1 MNLYALLY
9 ERFEAA
15 LDSPSLAPAGVAT
28 GVPQPAWTY
37 RDLDDASARF
47 AASLRRRGV
56 EPGDRVLVQAP
67 KSVEAVAL
75 YLGVLRC
82 GGVYVPLNTAYTE
95 REVAFF
101 VGDASPRVV
110 VRGVAEAVSGGEG
123 SAAGRDAA
131 SGEALSAASRDAAS
145 GRAASVGRRD
155 AVGIDALWRE
165 AQSLEPDPAVEP
177 RDDDDPAA
185 ICYTSGTTG
194 RSKGATIT
202 HGNLTSNAL
211 ALHEIWGFEPCDV
224 LLHALPIFHVHG
236 LFVALHTAFLNA
248 SKVIFLPRFDAAEV
262 RRLLPEATV
271 LMGVPTFYS
280 RLLAEPGFGRAD
292 CESIRLFVSGS
303 APLTEAVWGD
313 FEARTGHRIL
323 ERYGMTEAGMI
334 TSNPLYGERVAG
346 TVGFPL
352 PDVEVRVVGEDG
364 AELPAGEVGMLEIR
378 GPNLFPGYWGLPEK
392 TAEEM
397 RPDGFFVTGDLAS
410 LDGEGRVTLV
420 GRDKDLIIAGGFNVY
435 PKEVED
441 RLDEVAGVRES
452 AVIGAPH
459 ADLGEGVVAVLVAE
473 DAGPVADDTLR
484 AALDAGLAR
493 YKHPRRFYWVD
504 ELPRNAM
511 GKVQKNVLRE
521 RYRDAYDG

>member
-1 MNLYALLY
+1 MNLFALLY
-9 ERFEAA
+9 ERFEAT
-15 LDSPSLAPAGVAT
+15 LGCPSLVPAGAAE
-28 GVPQPAWTY
+28 GASGPAWTY

-47 AASLRRRGV
+47 SAALRERGV
-56 EPGDRVLVQAP
+56 EPGDRVLVQVP
-67 KSVEAVAL
+67 KSAEAVAL

-82 GGVYVPLNTAYTE
+82 GAVYVPLNTAYTE

-101 VGDASPRVV
+101 VSDASPRVV
-110 VRGVAEAVSGGEG
+110 VRG
-123 SAAGRDAA
+123 AAGSGDPGADAEPR
-131 SGEALSAASRDAAS
+131 S
-145 GRAASVGRRD
+145 
-155 AVGIDALWRE
+155 VGIDALWEE
-165 AQSLEPDPAVEP
+165 ARSLGPDPAVEP
-177 RDDDDPAA
+177 RRGDDLAA

-194 RSKGATIT
+194 RSKGAMIT

-211 ALHEIWGFEPCDV
+211 ALHEIWGFQTGDV

-248 SKVIFLPRFDAAEV
+248 SKILFLPAFHAAEV
-262 RRLLPEATV
+262 RHLLPEATV

-280 RLLAEPGFGRAD
+280 RLLAEPGFGSAD

-303 APLTEAVWGD
+303 APLTEAVFGD

-323 ERYGMTEAGMI
+323 ERYGMTEDGMI
-334 TSNPLYGERVAG
+334 TSNPLRGDRVAG

-352 PDVEVRVVGEDG
+352 PDVEVRAVGEDG
-364 AELPAGEVGMLEIR
+364 AKLPAGEVGTLEIR
-378 GPNLFPGYWGLPEK
+378 GPNLFRGYWGLPEK

-397 RPDGFFVTGDLAS
+397 RDDGFFVTGDLAS
-410 LDGEGRVTLV
+410 VDGEGRVTLV
-420 GRDKDLIIAGGFNVY
+420 GRGKDLIIAGGFNVY

-441 RLDEVAGVRES
+441 RLDEVPGVAES

-473 DAGPVADDTLR
+473 DSPVEDDTLR

-521 RYRDAYDG
+521 RYRGAYDG

>member
-1 MNLYALLY
+1 MNLYALLH
-9 ERFEAA
+9 ERFGGA
-15 LDSPSLAPAGVAT
+15 LDCPSLAPHGAAAGSGGA
-28 GVPQPAWTY
+28 AWTY
-37 RDLDDASARF
+37 RDLDVASARF
-47 AASLRRRGV
+47 AGALRRRGV
-56 EPGDRVLVQAP
+56 EPGDRVLVQVP

-82 GGVYVPLNTAYTE
+82 GGVYVPLNVAYTE

-101 VGDASPRVV
+101 ASDASPRVV
-110 VRGVAEAVSGGEG
+110 VRGA
-123 SAAGRDAA
+123 AAGSGSGFAA
-131 SGEALSAASRDAAS
+131 AQLTIA
-145 GRAASVGRRD
+145 
-155 AVGIDALWRE
+155 IDALWRE
-165 AQSLEPDPAVEP
+165 ARSLDPDPAIES
-177 RDDDDPAA
+177 RGDDDLAA

-194 RSKGATIT
+194 RSKGAMIT
-202 HGNLTSNAL
+202 HRNLTSNAL
-211 ALHEIWGFEPCDV
+211 ALHRIWGFEPGDV

-248 SKVIFLPRFDAAEV
+248 SKVLFLPAFDAAEV

-280 RLLAEPGFGRAD
+280 RLLLEPGFGSAD

-303 APLTEAVWGD
+303 APLTEAVFGD
-313 FEARTGHRIL
+313 FEARAGHRIL

-334 TSNPLYGERVAG
+334 TSNPLDGERVAG

-352 PDVEVRVVGEDG
+352 PDVEVRAVGEDG
-364 AELPAGEVGMLEIR
+364 AELPAGEVGALEIR
-378 GPNLFPGYWGLPEK
+378 GPNLFAGYWGLPDK

-397 RPDGFFVTGDLAS
+397 RGDGFFVTGDLAS
-410 LDGEGRVTLV
+410 VDDEGRVTLV
-420 GRDKDLIIAGGFNVY
+420 GRGKDLIIAGGFNVY

-441 RLDEVAGVRES
+441 RLDEVAGVAES

-473 DAGPVADDTLR
+473 GPPVEDDTLR

-493 YKHPRRFYWVD
+493 YKHPRRFFWVD

-511 GKVQKNVLRE
+511 GKVRKNVLRE
-521 RYRDAYDG
+521 RYRDAYGG

>member
-1 MNLYALLY
+1 MTNFFGLLR
-9 ERFEAA
+9 ERFEPSLDRPSLVLRAGDGAGGATWTYGDLDRASAGFAAA
-15 LDSPSLAPAGVAT
+15 LRA
-28 GVPQPAWTY
+28 
-37 RDLDDASARF
+37 
-47 AASLRRRGV
+47 RGV
-56 EPGDRVLVQAP
+56 EPGDRVLVQVP
-67 KSVEAVAL
+67 KSMEAVAL

-95 REVAFF
+95 REVDFF

-110 VRGVAEAVSGGEG
+110 VCGGVAADSDDGGDP
-123 SAAGRDAA
+123 RTVD
-131 SGEALSAASRDAAS
+131 
-145 GRAASVGRRD
+145 
-155 AVGIDALWRE
+155 IDALWRE
-165 AQSLEPDPAVEP
+165 AQAAPADPTIEP
-177 RDDDDPAA
+177 RADADLAA

-194 RSKGATIT
+194 RSKGAMIT
-202 HGNLTSNAL
+202 HGNLISNAL
-211 ALHEIWGFEPCDV
+211 ALHEIWGFEPGDV

-248 SKVIFLPRFDAAEV
+248 SKILFLPAFDAGAV

-280 RLLAEPGFGRAD
+280 RLLAEPGFGSAD
-292 CESIRLFVSGS
+292 CQSIRLFVSGS
-303 APLTEAVWGD
+303 APLMEAVFGE

-334 TSNPLYGERVAG
+334 TSNPLRGERVAG

-352 PDVEVRVVGEDG
+352 PDVEVRVAGENG
-364 AELPAGEVGMLEIR
+364 AELPVAEVGTLEIR

-397 RPDGFFVTGDLAS
+397 RGDGFFITGDLAS
-410 LDGEGRVTLV
+410 VDGEGRVTLV
-420 GRDKDLIIAGGFNVY
+420 GRGKDLIIAGGFNVY
-435 PKEVED
+435 PKEIED
-441 RLDEVAGVRES
+441 RLDEVAGVAES

-473 DAGPVADDTLR
+473 QASVGDDTLR
-484 AALDAGLAR
+484 SALDAGLAR
-493 YKHPRRFYWVD
+493 FKHPRRFYWVE

-521 RYRDAYDG
+521 RYRGAYDD

>member
-1 MNLYALLY
+1 MNLFALLY
-9 ERFEAA
+9 ERFEKA
-15 LDSPSLAPAGVAT
+15 LDCPALVLSGAAK
-28 GVPQPAWTY
+28 GAREPAWTY
-37 RDLDDASARF
+37 RDLDRASARF
-47 AASLRRRGV
+47 AATLRLRGV
-56 EPGDRVLVQAP
+56 ELGDRVLVQVP

-101 VGDASPRVV
+101 VSDASPRVV
-110 VRGVAEAVSGGEG
+110 VRDATGVGEG
-123 SAAGRDAA
+123 DSGAAPRTVD
-131 SGEALSAASRDAAS
+131 
-145 GRAASVGRRD
+145 
-155 AVGIDALWRE
+155 IDALWRE
-165 AQSLEPDPAVEP
+165 SRSFDPDPAIEP
-177 RDDDDPAA
+177 RDGDDLAA

-194 RSKGATIT
+194 RSKGAMIT
-202 HGNLTSNAL
+202 HRNLTSNAL
-211 ALHEIWGFEPCDV
+211 ALHRIWGFEPGDV

-248 SKVIFLPRFDAAEV
+248 SSVLFLPRFDAAEV

-280 RLLAEPGFGRAD
+280 RLLAEPGFGSAD

-334 TSNPLYGERVAG
+334 TSNPLRGDRVAG

-352 PDVEVRVVGEDG
+352 PDVEVRVAGENG
-364 AELPAGEVGMLEIR
+364 AELPAGEVGTLEIR
-378 GPNLFPGYWGLPEK
+378 GPNLFRGYWGLPEK

-397 RPDGFFVTGDLAS
+397 RGDGFFVTGDLAS
-410 LDGEGRVTLV
+410 FDGEGRVTLV
-420 GRDKDLIIAGGFNVY
+420 GRGKDLIIAGGFNVY

-441 RLDEVAGVRES
+441 RLDEVAGVAES

-459 ADLGEGVVAVLVAE
+459 ADLGEGVVAVLVADE
-473 DAGPVADDTLR
+473 APVEDDTLR

-493 YKHPRRFYWVD
+493 YKQPRRFYWVG

>member
-1 MNLYALLY
+1 MNLFTLLY
-9 ERFEAA
+9 ERFEHVLAKPA
-15 LDSPSLAPAGVAT
+15 LELADGGGGAGGAV
-28 GVPQPAWTY
+28 WTY
-37 RDLDDASARF
+37 GDLDRASGRF
-47 AASLRRRGV
+47 AAVLRARGV
-56 EPGDRVLVQAP
+56 EPGDRVLVQAA
-67 KSVEAVAL
+67 KSAEAVAL

-101 VGDASPRVV
+101 VADAGPRVIV
-110 VRGVAEAVSGGEG
+110 GGVAATGPDGRSGTLAV
-123 SAAGRDAA
+123 A
-131 SGEALSAASRDAAS
+131 
-145 GRAASVGRRD
+145 
-155 AVGIDALWRE
+155 IDALWRE
-165 AQSLEPDPAVEP
+165 ARSLDPDPAVEP
-177 RDDDDPAA
+177 RGDDDLAA

-202 HGNLTSNAL
+202 HRNLTSNAL
-211 ALHEIWGFEPCDV
+211 ALHEIWGFEPGDV

-248 SKVIFLPRFDAAEV
+248 SKVLFLPRFDAAEV

-280 RLLAEPGFGRAD
+280 RLLGEPGFGSAD
-292 CESIRLFVSGS
+292 CETIRLFVSGS

-334 TSNPLYGERVAG
+334 ASNPLRGKRVAG

-364 AELPAGEVGMLEIR
+364 AELPAGEVGTLEIR
-378 GPNLFPGYWGLPEK
+378 GPNLFAGYWGLPEK

-397 RPDGFFVTGDLAS
+397 RGDGFFVTGDLGS
-410 LDGEGRVTLV
+410 VDSEGRVTLV
-420 GRDKDLIIAGGFNVY
+420 GRGKDLIIAGGFNVY

-441 RLDEVAGVRES
+441 RLDEVAGVAES
-452 AVIGAPH
+452 AVVGAPH
-459 ADLGEGVVAVLVAE
+459 ADLGEGVVAVLVA
-473 DAGPVADDTLR
+473 DGAAVGDDTIR
-484 AALDAGLAR
+484 AALDVGLAR

>member
-1 MNLYALLY
+1 MNLYDLLY

-15 LDSPSLAPAGVAT
+15 LDSPSLAPAGVEA

-56 EPGDRVLVQAP
+56 EPGDRVLVQVP

-101 VGDASPRVV
+101 VEDASPRVV
-110 VRGVAEAVSGGEG
+110 VRGVAG
-123 SAAGRDAA
+123 AA
-131 SGEALSAASRDAAS
+131 SA
-145 GRAASVGRRD
+145 VGRD
-155 AVGIDALWRE
+155 AVGIEALWLE
-165 AQSLEPDPAVEP
+165 ARSVEPDPAVEP
-177 RDDDDPAA
+177 RRDGDLAA

-194 RSKGATIT
+194 RSKGAMIT

-211 ALHEIWGFEPCDV
+211 ALHEIWGFEPGDV

-248 SKVIFLPRFDAAEV
+248 SKVLFLPRFDAAEV

-280 RLLAEPGFGRAD
+280 RLLADPGFGSAD
-292 CESIRLFVSGS
+292 CGSIRLFVSGS
-303 APLTEAVWGD
+303 APLTEAVFGD

-334 TSNPLYGERVAG
+334 ASNPLLGERVAG

-352 PDVEVRVVGEDG
+352 PDVEVGVVDEDG
-364 AELPAGEVGMLEIR
+364 AELPAGEVGTLEIR

-410 LDGEGRVTLV
+410 VDGEGRVTLV
-420 GRDKDLIIAGGFNVY
+420 GRGKDLIIAGGFNVY

-441 RLDEVAGVRES
+441 RLDEVAGVEEC

-473 DAGPVADDTLR
+473 EGPVADDRLR
-484 AALDAGLAR
+484 SALDAGLAR

-511 GKVQKNVLRE
+511 GKVQKNVLRD
-521 RYRDAYDG
+521 RYRDAYVG

>member
-1 MNLYALLY
+1 MTNLLAVLR
-9 ERFEAA
+9 ERFE
-15 LDSPSLAPAGVAT
+15 PSLDRPSLLLRGGAGADT
-28 GVPQPAWTY
+28 QWTY
-37 RDLDDASARF
+37 GELDRASARCS
-47 AASLRRRGV
+47 AALRARGV
-56 EPGDRVLVQAP
+56 EAGDRVLVQVP
-67 KSVEAVAL
+67 KSMEAVAL

-95 REVAFF
+95 REVDFF
-101 VGDASPRVV
+101 TGDASPRVV
-110 VRGVAEAVSGGEG
+110 VRG
-123 SAAGRDAA
+123 AGAGPDT
-131 SGEALSAASRDAAS
+131 
-145 GRAASVGRRD
+145 
-155 AVGIDALWRE
+155 VGIDVLWRE
-165 AQSLEPDPAVEP
+165 AQALDPDPAVEP
-177 RDDDDPAA
+177 RTDMDLAA

-194 RSKGATIT
+194 CSKGAMIT

-211 ALHEIWGFEPCDV
+211 SLHEIWGFEPDDV

-248 SKVIFLPRFDAAEV
+248 SKVLFLPSFDAAEV
-262 RRLLPEATV
+262 SRLLSEATV

-280 RLLAEPGFGRAD
+280 RLLAEPGFGSAD
-292 CESIRLFVSGS
+292 CDSIRLFVSGS
-303 APLTEAVWGD
+303 APLTEAVFSD

-334 TSNPLYGERVAG
+334 ASNPLRGERIAG

-352 PDVEVRVVGEDG
+352 PGVEVRVVNESG

-397 RPDGFFVTGDLAS
+397 RGDGFFVTGDLAS
-410 LDGEGRVTLV
+410 VDAEGRVTLV
-420 GRDKDLIIAGGFNVY
+420 GRGKDLIIAGGFNVY

-441 RLDEVAGVRES
+441 RLDEVAGVREC

-473 DAGPVADDTLR
+473 EAPVDDDTLR
-484 AALDAGLAR
+484 SALDAGLAR
-493 YKHPRRFYWVD
+493 FKHPRRFYWVD

-511 GKVQKNVLRE
+511 GKVQKKVLRE
-521 RYRDAYDG
+521 RYRDAYGG

>member
-15 LDSPSLAPAGVAT
+15 LDSPSLAPAGVAA

-47 AASLRRRGV
+47 AAALRRRGV

-101 VGDASPRVV
+101 VEDASPRVV
-110 VRGVAEAVSGGEG
+110 VRGVAGAASGEAA
-123 SAAGRDAA
+123 SAAGRDAV
-131 SGEALSAASRDAAS
+131 GIEALW
-145 GRAASVGRRD
+145 
-155 AVGIDALWRE
+155 LE
-165 AQSLEPDPAVEP
+165 AQSVEPDHAVEP

-202 HGNLTSNAL
+202 HGNLSSNAL
-211 ALHEIWGFEPCDV
+211 ALHEIWGFEPGDV

-334 TSNPLYGERVAG
+334 TSNPLHGERVAG

-364 AELPAGEVGMLEIR
+364 AELPAGDVGMLEIR

-410 LDGEGRVTLV
+410 VDGEGRVTLV

-473 DAGPVADDTLR
+473 EAPVAGDRLR

-493 YKHPRRFYWVD
+493 FKHPRRFYWVD

-511 GKVQKNVLRE
+511 GKVQKNVLRD
-521 RYRDAYDG
+521 RYRDAYGR